1 MMVDLLC
8 WYGVEEV
15 EYCIVVFDIYWY
27 MGGIYLEWC
36 VYMVFVILLLFY
48 YIMIGVKF
56 MYWCD
61 LDVGCYLGFVFV
73 WWQGL
78 WCGYLLLFWKVI
90 GVVLCYF
97 KLGYMLYYEGLIEQ
111 VFVYFV
117 CLLVVQVVVYGGN
130 WGMMKGV

>member
-1 MMVDLLC
+1 MIVLFEYFFGYFGNWVFNVYGFDEGCVDLMMVDLLC

-27 MGGIYLEWC
+27 MGGIYWEWC

-73 WWQGL
+73 WW
-78 WCGYLLLFWKVI
+78 
-90 GVVLCYF
+90 
-97 KLGYMLYYEGLIEQ
+97 
-111 VFVYFV
+111 
-117 CLLVVQVVVYGGN
+117 
-130 WGMMKGV
+130 